1 MEVVSFADES
11 CLLNIFQEVWP
22 ELPTL
27 VATRMESYITG
38 DAESVFKHFMKE
50 RYELKYDRGNYVKPS
65 ARTLLWHSELFL
77 AIFDNVLT
85 EFPAQLWRKGLWEAG
100 IERSILGQILPF
112 MPLHL
117 AMDASRIPRPDWPLY
132 ESKQYKLAEFTR
144 VSNEDPT
151 WGMDKIRA
159 V

>member
-1 MEVVSFADES
+1 
-11 CLLNIFQEVWP
+11 
-22 ELPTL
+22 
-27 VATRMESYITG
+27 MESYITG

-117 AMDASRIPRPDWPLY
+117 AMDASRIPDQTGRYMKVNNINWQNLRGSLMKTQHGGD
-132 ESKQYKLAEFTR
+132 
-144 VSNEDPT
+144 
-151 WGMDKIRA
+151 G
-159 V
+159 